1 MNTTTLIELK
11 EHHSSKSEELR
22 VIARLQDDE
31 GLSEKQRMTLR
42 MHERFV
48 VSLDEAISTLSKPC

>member
-11 EHHSSKSEELR
+11 EYHSSNAEELR
-22 VIARLQDDE
+22 VISRLQDDD
-31 GLSEKQRMTLR
+31 GLSEEQRMTLR